1 MRIVSN
7 ANHDKR
13 KGRKMSRTAV
23 PAYLPLMAALLIGS
37 TSGLAQTVSKSQPM
51 DPNAKVCETIASAGT
66 RLGKKVCATRAEWAE
81 RKRQDREAVEQ
92 AQRSATFA
100 CTVAP
105 STTDGRGP
113 GC

>member
-1 MRIVSN
+1 
-7 ANHDKR
+7 
-13 KGRKMSRTAV
+13 MSKIAV
-23 PAYLPLMAALLIGS
+23 PAYAFLAAALVTGS
-37 TSGLAQTVSKSQPM
+37 SSALAQTVSKAQPL

-66 RLGKKVCATRAEWAE
+66 RLGQKICATQAEWAE

-92 AQRSATFA
+92 AQRSANFA

-113 GC
+113 SC

>member
-1 MRIVSN
+1 MSKLAVPTSLLLMSTLFIGSSN
-7 ANHDKR
+7 A
-13 KGRKMSRTAV
+13 
-23 PAYLPLMAALLIGS
+23 
-37 TSGLAQTVSKSQPM
+37 LAQTVSKTQPL

>member
-1 MRIVSN
+1 MSKIAVSTYVLL
-7 ANHDKR
+7 
-13 KGRKMSRTAV
+13 MSALFTGSSTA
-23 PAYLPLMAALLIGS
+23 
-37 TSGLAQTVSKSQPM
+37 LAQTVSKAQPM

-66 RLGKKVCATRAEWAE
+66 RLGKKICATRAEWAE

-100 CTVAP
+100 CSVAP

>member
-1 MRIVSN
+1 
-7 ANHDKR
+7 
-13 KGRKMSRTAV
+13 MSKLAV
-23 PAYLPLMAALLIGS
+23 PTYALLMSALLTGS
-37 TSGLAQTVSKSQPM
+37 PGALAQTVSKAQPL
-51 DPNAKVCETIASAGT
+51 DPNAKVCETVASAGT
-66 RLGKKVCATRAEWAE
+66 RLGKKICATRAEWAD

-113 GC
+113 TC

>member
-1 MRIVSN
+1 MSKIALPANLLLVSAVLMGSSN
-7 ANHDKR
+7 A
-13 KGRKMSRTAV
+13 
-23 PAYLPLMAALLIGS
+23 
-37 TSGLAQTVSKSQPM
+37 LAQTVSKAQPM

-66 RLGKKVCATRAEWAE
+66 RLGKKICATRAEWAE
-81 RKRQDREAVEQ
+81 RKRQDREAIEQ

-113 GC
+113 SC